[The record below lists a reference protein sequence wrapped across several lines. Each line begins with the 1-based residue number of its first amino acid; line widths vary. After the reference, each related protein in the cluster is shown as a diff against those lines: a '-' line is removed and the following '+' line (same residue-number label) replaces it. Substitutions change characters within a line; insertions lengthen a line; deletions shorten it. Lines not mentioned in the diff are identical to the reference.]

1 MNNRINSP
9 DYFLKLL
16 AIVILIT
23 STGCEQI
30 NKVLYKDAGT
40 EADKKVDEN
49 SNLKF
54 IDSGKVNSKNES
66 INTAIDSVV
75 RTFEG
80 LITINLNEK
89 SFRDCSNPDSLY
101 FIKDETETIVNSYKK
116 LNPMNDIYRSVF
128 TSLKGFTV
136 NADSTN
142 NPDPEKYFK
151 ILVIKEVIAV
161 EGKNFRNTCIPYDY
175 WCLGNEPNWSL
186 QISKEE
192 NIFEL
197 TLPFEGKSYY
207 FNYNEPKEEDGM
219 IKYFGYNNIQRTTL
233 NISIKKENCSDTMS
247 DKIYEY
253 SVKIILNDKTNFSG
267 CAIKGNFIE

>member
-1 MNNRINSP
+1 
-9 DYFLKLL
+9 
-16 AIVILIT
+16 
-23 STGCEQI
+23 
-30 NKVLYKDAGT
+30 
-40 EADKKVDEN
+40 
-49 SNLKF
+49 
-54 IDSGKVNSKNES
+54 
-66 INTAIDSVV
+66 VV